1 MLVVLQL
8 ESCYNSFYRHCVDK
22 VKGGLRVAMDQKI
35 NKKILLFVLLL
46 GGFLSILNQTLLNVA
61 LSKFMTVFAV
71 NTTTVQWLATG
82 FMLVNGVL
90 IPVTAF
96 LMKRFSTRQLFI
108 SSMLL
113 LLAGSVLCGVAINF
127 PMLLIGRMIQ
137 AAGAG
142 IIMPL
147 MMSVV
152 MFIFPMEKRGSAMG
166 LIGLAMIFAPAIAP
180 TLAGFVIEY
189 LSWRWLFIG
198 LIPLVAIVILL
209 AFKYLINV
217 SEGSKSELD
226 VPSVILSTV
235 GFGLILYGFSNAG
248 SHGWG
253 DLLVLMSIIVGILA
267 IIIFTTRQLRA
278 TDPFL
283 NVRVFQNKTFTMTSL
298 INVIITMMLYA
309 DMILLPI
316 YLQDGRGFTAFDA
329 GLLLLPGALV
339 NAFLSPVTGNL
350 YDRFGAKP
358 LFIVGLIFV
367 IPSMW
372 IVTDLSETTTFMFL
386 MIRTIFLRIGL
397 SFITMPLNTAGL
409 NALPKELVTHGT
421 AVNNTVRQIAGAIGT
436 AVVVTIYTSSVTSH
450 GEELVNQGVTEGLK
464 ELASTFASSHS
475 YYFMTFLAVVAL
487 LITLLTP
494 LKKPISLEKQGS

>member
-1 MLVVLQL
+1 MALQ
-8 ESCYNSFYRHCVDK
+8 
-22 VKGGLRVAMDQKI
+22 I

-61 LSKFMTVFAV
+61 LSKFMGVFDVSA
-71 NTTTVQWLATG
+71 TTVQWLATG

-113 LLAGSVLCGVAINF
+113 LLIGSLFCSIAPNF
-127 PMLLIGRMIQ
+127 TVLLIGRMIQ

-147 MMSVV
+147 MMSVA
-152 MFIFPMEKRGSAMG
+152 MFIFPPEKRGSAMG
-166 LIGLAMIFAPAIAP
+166 LLGLAMIFAPAIAP
-180 TLAGFVIEY
+180 TLSGFVIEY
-189 LSWRWLFIG
+189 VSWRWLFIG
-198 LIPLVAIVILL
+198 LIPLVGIVILL
-209 AFKYLINV
+209 AFKYLINI
-217 SEGSKSELD
+217 SEGSKAELD
-226 VPSVILSTV
+226 VLSVILSTI
-235 GFGLILYGFSNAG
+235 GFGLVLYGFSNAG
-248 SHGWG
+248 SHGW
-253 DLLVLMSIIVGILA
+253 DDALVLTSIIAGILVLVL
-267 IIIFTTRQLRA
+267 FTTRQLRA
-278 TDPFL
+278 SDPFL

-298 INVIITMMLYA
+298 INIIVTMMLYA

-329 GLLLLPGALV
+329 GLLLLPGAII
-339 NAFLSPVTGNL
+339 NALLSPVTGEW

-358 LFIVGLIFV
+358 LFIIGLIFV

-372 IVTDLSETTTFMFL
+372 IVTDLTENTTFTFL

-436 AVVVTIYTSSVTSH
+436 AVVVTIYTSKATDYA
-450 GEELVNQGVTEGLK
+450 GDLVNQGVTERIK
-464 ELASTFASSHS
+464 ELSSIFASSES
-475 YYFMTFLAVVAL
+475 YYFMMILAVIAL
-487 LITLLTP
+487 VITLFTP
-494 LKKPISLEKQGS
+494 LKKPMSPEKAEEIQ

>member
-1 MLVVLQL
+1 MTQ
-8 ESCYNSFYRHCVDK
+8 
-22 VKGGLRVAMDQKI
+22 QI
-35 NKKILLFVLLL
+35 NKKVLLFVLLL

-61 LSKFMTVFAV
+61 LSEFMEVFDVSA
-71 NTTTVQWLATG
+71 TTVQWLATG
-82 FMLVNGVL
+82 FMLVNGIL

-113 LLAGSVLCGVAINF
+113 LLIGSIFCAIATNF
-127 PMLLIGRMIQ
+127 TVLLIGRMIQ

-147 MMSVV
+147 MMSIV
-152 MFIFPMEKRGSAMG
+152 MFIFPPEKRGSAMG

-180 TLAGFVIEY
+180 TLSGFVIEY
-189 LSWRWLFIG
+189 VSWRWLFIG
-198 LIPLVAIVILL
+198 LIPLVGIVILL
-209 AFKYLINV
+209 AFKYLINI
-217 SEGSKSELD
+217 SEGSKAELD
-226 VPSVILSTV
+226 VLSFILSTI
-235 GFGLILYGFSNAG
+235 GFGLVLYGFSNAG
-248 SHGWG
+248 SHGW
-253 DLLVLMSIIVGILA
+253 DDVLVLTTIIAGILVLVL
-267 IIIFTTRQLRA
+267 FTARQLRA
-278 TDPFL
+278 NDPFL

-298 INVIITMMLYA
+298 INIIVTMMLYA

-329 GLLLLPGALV
+329 GLLLLPGAII
-339 NAFLSPVTGNL
+339 NAVLSPATGKW

-358 LFIVGLIFV
+358 LFIIGLIFV

-372 IVTDLSETTTFMFL
+372 IVTDLTQNTTFTFL

-409 NALPKELVTHGT
+409 NVLPKELVTHGT

-436 AVVVTIYTSSVTSH
+436 AVVVTIYTSKATDYA
-450 GEELVNQGVTEGLK
+450 GDLVNQGVTERIK
-464 ELASTFASSHS
+464 ELSSIFASSES
-475 YYFMTFLAVVAL
+475 YYFMMILAVVAL
-487 LITLLTP
+487 VITLLTP
-494 LKKPISLEKQGS
+494 LKKPMSPEKAEELK